1 MKRREFLRTTA
12 TLLAGGALARAAGAV
27 EKAAS
32 PPNIIL
38 ILADDLGYGDLGC
51 YGQRLLETPNMDR
64 LAAEGLRF
72 TQAYAGGPVCA
83 PSRCALMT
91 GLHGGHAVVRDNIPH
106 YPAYLG
112 EGDTTVAEVLRGT
125 GYRCGGVGKWS
136 LGDAGTVGRATNQ
149 GFDTWFGYLNQDH
162 AHYYYTEYLDDDEG
176 RLDLAGTGLSHEH
189 YSHDLMAERALRFV
203 RENRDRPFFLY
214 AAFTLPHFSSDDE
227 DPDGFAVPST
237 DPFTG
242 RDWDERTKKY
252 AAMVHRLD
260 RDVGRLTD
268 LVDELGLAENTLIL
282 FASDNGGHRD
292 VPGPV
297 GTGGP
302 LRGFKSELTEGGIR
316 VPLIARWPGVVPAGK
331 TSEEV
336 VAFWDFLPTCAELAG
351 TAPPEGLDGVSIV
364 PALKGGVLEHPHEY
378 LYWDY
383 GHCRDRYDQA
393 VRLGRWKGIR
403 LGRDGKI
410 QLYDLEEDLGE
421 TTDVAGKH
429 PDIVQRIASIMRE
442 AVTPSP
448 RYPVGVEY
456 KGKPLW
462 RKGRGAPSPQTAPS

>member
-1 MKRREFLRTTA
+1 MQRREFLRTTGA
-12 TLLAGGALARAAGAV
+12 LLAGGALTRAVGAA
-27 EKAAS
+27 ERKAA

-38 ILADDLGYGDLGC
+38 ILADDLGYGDPGC

-91 GLHGGHAVVRDNIPH
+91 GLHGGHAAVRDNIPH

-176 RLDLAGTGLSHEH
+176 RLDLAGNGVSHAH

-237 DPFTG
+237 EPFTG
-242 RDWDERTKKY
+242 R
-252 AAMVHRLD
+252 
-260 RDVGRLTD
+260 
-268 LVDELGLAENTLIL
+268 
-282 FASDNGGHRD
+282 
-292 VPGPV
+292 
-297 GTGGP
+297 
-302 LRGFKSELTEGGIR
+302 
-316 VPLIARWPGVVPAGK
+316 
-331 TSEEV
+331 
-336 VAFWDFLPTCAELAG
+336 
-351 TAPPEGLDGVSIV
+351 
-364 PALKGGVLEHPHEY
+364 
-378 LYWDY
+378 
-383 GHCRDRYDQA
+383 
-393 VRLGRWKGIR
+393 
-403 LGRDGKI
+403 
-410 QLYDLEEDLGE
+410 
-421 TTDVAGKH
+421 
-429 PDIVQRIASIMRE
+429 
-442 AVTPSP
+442 
-448 RYPVGVEY
+448 
-456 KGKPLW
+456 
-462 RKGRGAPSPQTAPS
+462 